1 MVRFP
6 PCTVAE
12 SLLGAEKEVTGRKKA
27 GCPWLDGTIS
37 AANRM
42 TMALLFLWKMLCLTR
57 IDTAI
62 LKGEMWGSFNP
73 DTETLYL
80 YTKSARLLCIGKDEV
95 VAPDTPR
102 SQQRP
107 EASNEPPSDDCRR

>member
-62 LKGEMWGSFNP
+62 LKGRCG
-73 DTETLYL
+73 
-80 YTKSARLLCIGKDEV
+80 
-95 VAPDTPR
+95 
-102 SQQRP
+102 
-107 EASNEPPSDDCRR
+107 EASIPTRRRCICIQSRPGCSA